1 MKTKNRDL
9 VNLIKADLEKEID
22 DNYKKNFLRFFKPCE
37 KINFFG
43 VPSPKVKKIIS
54 VYFPSVKKLKRKR
67 IFSLCEE
74 LLKQKL
80 CELNSIAFAF
90 VFKVKKYEKNDF
102 RIFERWIKKY
112 VSNWGACDD
121 LCLHGFGE
129 FLFEFPEFLPKLKVW
144 AKSKNRWFRR
154 ASSISLIYSLRR
166 KAALK
171 ETFEMAEILFRDK
184 DDLVQKGCGWTLKE
198 ASNVYPKEI
207 FNFVMKKKQKMPR
220 ISLRYAIEKLPKD
233 MKIKAIK

>member
-90 VFKVKKYEKNDF
+90 VFKVKK
-102 RIFERWIKKY
+102 
-112 VSNWGACDD
+112 
-121 LCLHGFGE
+121 
-129 FLFEFPEFLPKLKVW
+129 
-144 AKSKNRWFRR
+144 
-154 ASSISLIYSLRR
+154 
-166 KAALK
+166 
-171 ETFEMAEILFRDK
+171 
-184 DDLVQKGCGWTLKE
+184 
-198 ASNVYPKEI
+198 
-207 FNFVMKKKQKMPR
+207 
-220 ISLRYAIEKLPKD
+220 
-233 MKIKAIK
+233 